1 MKKTYCSEN
10 SASEL
15 FTLFDSTK
23 YRKQDAYRNHTHTQI
38 ELGFVVKGAG
48 EYVLEGNRFDVRSGD
63 LFLVRPNEQ
72 HCVPTV
78 TSDELV
84 SFNIHFSPLYVWRV
98 LSDFIKA
105 ERLNSLVRSDI
116 TISARIRDNAE
127 ITALLQEMRVAFSE
141 DDRFALR
148 RLVPSLLVEV
158 AKLLPESEGAAG
170 STLHLGDVRA
180 AVRYIEEKLSEHIT
194 LEDIARAGSMSK
206 SHLNEWFRMVTGMTP
221 YEYLLVSRVE
231 RAVELLRTTDMTVLA
246 VSEVCGF
253 SNLAN
258 FNKAFKKRTGL
269 TPQGYRKS
277 H

>member
-1 MKKTYCSEN
+1 MKRTYYSEN

-38 ELGFVVKGAG
+38 ELGFVVLGAG
-48 EYVLEGNRFDVRSGD
+48 DYVLEGKHFDIRAGD
-63 LFLVRPNEQ
+63 LFLIRPNEQ
-72 HCVPTV
+72 HCVPTI

-98 LSDFIKA
+98 LSDYIEA
-105 ERLNSLVRSDI
+105 ARLNSLVRSDI
-116 TISARIRDNAE
+116 VISARVRGNAE
-127 ITALLQEMRVAFSE
+127 ITALLSEIRDAFVE

-148 RLVPSLLVEV
+148 RLVPMLLVEI
-158 AKLLPESEGAAG
+158 AKGLPQSEGVIG

-180 AVRYIEEKLSEHIT
+180 AVHYIEKNLSERIT
-194 LEDIARAGSMSK
+194 LEDIARAGNMSK
-206 SHLNEWFRMVTGMTP
+206 SHLNEWFRTVTGMTP
-221 YEYLLVSRVE
+221 YEFLLVSRVE
-231 RAVELLRTTDMTVLA
+231 RAVELLRSTDMTVLS